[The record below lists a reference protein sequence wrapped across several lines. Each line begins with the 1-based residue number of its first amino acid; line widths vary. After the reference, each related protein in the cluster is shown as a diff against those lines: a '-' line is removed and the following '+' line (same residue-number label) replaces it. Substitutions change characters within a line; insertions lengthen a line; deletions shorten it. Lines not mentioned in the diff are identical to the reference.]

1 MSENYK
7 RLDAVQQKIEDLL
20 KKETKLKKKQEKG
33 QLTDEEEIDLEGVA
47 ELLTILQG
55 REERWFKLVEQENKP
70 EETSKS
76 FAEAD
81 SAWIASVTKINCE
94 YRPWTAFASEL
105 DETVIPSSGFQQAF
119 ENVSKA
125 FHMRTEAGRRIFLNL
140 FLSDIVLLP
149 AFNNSLR
156 IFPEIE
162 MSVES
167 TGPKKRKL
175 NGKTDYT
182 VGFGK
187 NIDIFDNTPPRELHL
202 VAIEAKNSSLDED
215 DLWQCVAETATLY
228 KSRKDA
234 HKEKCA
240 VWGVLSNATNWKFIH
255 IDEDGKLWRSEEY
268 LLNLRSYNQIQVL
281 FIYRL
286 LHYVVKCCYES
297 CTPNPTPASSTA
309 ELNEWFDLDKYS
321 SLTKVWFCDL

>member
-1 MSENYK
+1 MSEYFNELK
-7 RLDAVQQKIEDLL
+7 AVQQEIKDLL
-20 KKETKLKKKQEKG
+20 KKETRLKKKKE
-33 QLTDEEEIDLEGVA
+33 LTDEEEIDLEGVA
-47 ELLTILQG
+47 KLLTVLQG
-55 REERWFKLVEQENKP
+55 QEKYWREEVSKENKP

-76 FAEAD
+76 FGEAD
-81 SAWIASVTKINCE
+81 AEWIASVTGINFE
-94 YRPWTAFASEL
+94 YREWTAFASEL
-105 DETVIPSSGFQQAF
+105 DETVIPSPGFKQAY

-167 TGPKKRKL
+167 KGPKKRKL

-187 NIDIFDNTPPRELHL
+187 GIDMFDNTPPRELHL
-202 VAIEAKNSSLDED
+202 VAIEAKNSSMDDE

-234 HKEKCA
+234 GKAKCA
-240 VWGVLSNATNWKFIH
+240 VWGVLSNATDWKFIH
-255 IDEDGKLWRSEEY
+255 IDEDGKLWRSEKY

-281 FIYRL
+281 VIYRL

-297 CTPNPTPASSTA
+297 STPNPTPASSSVQLA
-309 ELNEWFDLDKYS
+309 E
-321 SLTKVWFCDL
+321 